1 MLNQKTK
8 KTMNTLMRRNGDLFP
23 SVFSDFFS
31 TRPLLGANFF
41 DVDFDLLPARLGV
54 NVPLA
59 NVTESDK
66 DYLISLAV
74 PGMKREDFKV
84 EMEKDQLSISAEK
97 KEEKKESDKEY
108 TRQEYS
114 YESFCRKFTLPENAK
129 ADKINAKYENGVLNV
144 TVPKKE
150 VTPVK
155 AKKEIAVA

>member
-1 MLNQKTK
+1 MD
-8 KTMNTLMRRNGDLFP
+8 TLLRRNGDLFP

-31 TRPLLGANFF
+31 RPLLGGNLL
-41 DVDFDLLPARLGV
+41 DVDFDLLPARPGL

-59 NVTESDK
+59 NVKESNK
-66 DYLISLAV
+66 DYLIALAV

-84 EMEKDQLSISAEK
+84 KMENDQLSISAEK
-97 KEEKKESDKEY
+97 KEEKKEGDKEF

-114 YESFCRKFTLPENAK
+114 YESFCRIFSLPKNSKPDDIA
-129 ADKINAKYENGVLNV
+129 AKYENGILTV

-150 VTPVK
+150 VTPPK

>member
-1 MLNQKTK
+1 
-8 KTMNTLMRRNGDLFP
+8 MNTLIRRNGDLFP

-31 TRPLLGANFF
+31 TQPLLGANFF

-59 NVTESDK
+59 NVTETDK
-66 DYLISLAV
+66 DYLIALAV

-84 EMEKDQLSISAEK
+84 EMENGQLSISAEK

-114 YESFCRKFTLPENAK
+114 YESFCRTFSLPDNSKPE
-129 ADKINAKYENGVLNV
+129 KIVAKYENGVLNV

-150 VTPVK
+150 VTPTK